1 MIMDKFSNS
10 KDEEVALHNAET
22 FVLEKLFNKSGSDD
36 YYVSIGELMTSMDN
50 AMYPLLDQAI
60 EDLIA
65 QSFVHSEDG
74 ENYQIT
80 PDGISELKTRKS
92 EAIPL

>member
-1 MIMDKFSNS
+1 MDKISNS
-10 KDEEVALHNAET
+10 KNEEVTLHNAET
-22 FVLEKLFNKSGSDD
+22 FVLEKLFNNKSGSDD
-36 YYVSIGELMTSMDN
+36 YYVGIRDLMTSIDT

-60 EDLIA
+60 EELIA
-65 QSFVHSEDG
+65 ESLIHSDDG

-80 PDGISELKTRKS
+80 HDGISELKNRKS